1 VKLFSLRIPTY
12 VLTIPQRHRQ
22 TDRQTDGQTTPRS
35 TYRAIQIDVNVPQE
49 RILPHLK
56 FYAHKCFTGQAIA
69 KGSRELVYEQ
79 RGYVKSFKYKK

>member
-1 VKLFSLRIPTY
+1 LKLFSLKIPTY

-22 TDRQTDGQTTPRS
+22 TDRQTDRQ
-35 TYRAIQIDVNVPQE
+35 QIDVNVPQE

-56 FYAHKCFTGQAIA
+56 FYAHKSFTSQAIA